1 MTNFICWQTLFVS
14 VPPSLRISD
23 SASILHVGPNATD
36 RVVTCVSRGS
46 RPKPSMK
53 WYKNGQLL
61 NTPQP
66 SFQFP
71 GIRRHLD
78 YQNDTKGFT
87 ISVFYVEIHPDYYL
101 VESVLT
107 MSSEWY
113 QNLDIL
119 TCQASTE
126 VDTIAKTVL
135 LTKPGKLE
143 NKNSLYWNLIQKI
156 HVGLF

>member
-1 MTNFICWQTLFVS
+1 
-14 VPPSLRISD
+14 
-23 SASILHVGPNATD
+23 
-36 RVVTCVSRGS
+36 
-46 RPKPSMK
+46 MK

-71 GIRRHLD
+71 GIRRDLD
-78 YQNDTKGFT
+78 YQNDTEGFT
-87 ISVFYVEIHPDYYL
+87 ISVFYVEVHPDYYL

-126 VDTIAKTVL
+126 VDTIVKTVL

-143 NKNSLYWNLIQKI
+143 SKNSLY
-156 HVGLF
+156 